1 MDEQWAVG
9 LLALISQPAFAAAK
23 DRVLAVN
30 DAASALGLSV
40 GAALSQFLQ
49 PVPDRDCVD
58 GETVSVRLFGR
69 EAALRCL
76 NREGILICTVDA
88 LPTEERPVSASLLH
102 TASAIR
108 ASIQELSVALYR
120 LQADP
125 DLQTAPAEQNV
136 SLGQRSLYQL
146 ERTAH
151 QLEQYYRLAT
161 GEYHRSC
168 QPVPVRALF
177 YNLCSEAASLLG
189 YGQCPLRFQM
199 PPAEFIGCVDSEL
212 ITLIFWELIS
222 NAAAHGDESGISL
235 QLQRKSKDL
244 LLLTLVN
251 HPTDPVTLPDHLFDR
266 HAVPVELTPEKG
278 AGFGLT
284 LVSMC
289 ARLHG
294 GSLVLSA
301 DPDGAVR
308 TALSLRMPE
317 KPDDHVRAGRWL
329 VSSSL
334 NYGLVSLSRC
344 LPPKAYHP
352 LALQG

>member
-1 MDEQWAVG
+1 
-9 LLALISQPAFAAAK
+9 
-23 DRVLAVN
+23 
-30 DAASALGLSV
+30 
-40 GAALSQFLQ
+40 
-49 PVPDRDCVD
+49 
-58 GETVSVRLFGR
+58 
-69 EAALRCL
+69 
-76 NREGILICTVDA
+76 
-88 LPTEERPVSASLLH
+88 
-102 TASAIR
+102 
-108 ASIQELSVALYR
+108 
-120 LQADP
+120 
-125 DLQTAPAEQNV
+125 
-136 SLGQRSLYQL
+136 
-146 ERTAH
+146 
-151 QLEQYYRLAT
+151 
-161 GEYHRSC
+161 
-168 QPVPVRALF
+168 
-177 YNLCSEAASLLG
+177 
-189 YGQCPLRFQM
+189 M